1 MIFDTTMVTRFFKFR
16 RRILVKCRPTWNSC
30 LAPCP
35 PLVFLGIILLMI
47 LRDGPSIQFQERDF
61 ELLRELFVCRVMT
74 ARHIAATSFD
84 GKWEYTKKRIQKLKA
99 AGFIG
104 ERTRRINEP
113 SVLFLT
119 SKAFRLLR
127 DEGRLVAYPPI
138 ALSSF
143 EARANVSELTLRHE
157 LEVMDVKAA
166 FHSAIRRTEACKL
179 EQFSTWP
186 RLHEFEASSSGYG
199 AKEMT
204 VRPDGF
210 IRIRTMESDGSTTER
225 TFFLEVDRSTEI
237 QDRLVTRAGSY
248 LQFYKSGGFAV
259 KNGAPRSEFKNFP
272 FRVLM
277 IFKTAERR
285 NDTAERLLQSNPP
298 IFTQACLAT
307 LEDVKRDP
315 LGSTWICPRD
325 YREATVGTSFDPGQ
339 KRPPTWRYIKQPE
352 RETLVEKRIRKRRI
366 LTDEGSLPANVHR
379 DNHP

>member
-1 MIFDTTMVTRFFKFR
+1 MQCR
-16 RRILVKCRPTWNSC
+16 RASGAFSSCAILD
-30 LAPCP
+30 
-35 PLVFLGIILLMI
+35 IILIMP
-47 LRDGPSIQFQERDF
+47 LRPGSFIQYQDRDLA
-61 ELLRELFVCRVMT
+61 LLRELFECRIMT
-74 ARHIAATSFD
+74 ARHIAAINFE
-84 GKWEYTKKRIQKLKA
+84 GKLPYAKKRIRKLKA
-99 AGFIG
+99 AGLIA
-104 ERTRRINEP
+104 ERKRRATEP
-113 SVLFLT
+113 SILFLRREG
-119 SKAFRLLR
+119 FRLLK
-127 DEGRLVAYPPI
+127 DKGMLLAYPPR
-138 ALSSF
+138 ALASF
-143 EARANVSELTLRHE
+143 EARANVSDLTVRHE

-204 VRPDGF
+204 IRPDGF
-210 IRIRTMESDGSTTER
+210 IRIRTAERDSSATER

-237 QDRLVTRAGSY
+237 QDTLVTRAGSY

-285 NDTAERLLQSNPP
+285 NNTAERLLQSNPP

-315 LGSTWICPRD
+315 LGSIWIYPRD
-325 YREATVGTSFDPGQ
+325 YREATAGTMFGTER
-339 KRPPTWRYIKQPE
+339 KRLQSECKHQAE
-352 RETLVEKRIRKRRI
+352 REGFVECRIKKSSV
-366 LTDEGSLPANVHR
+366 LT
-379 DNHP
+379 